1 MKRKET
7 EKCSF
12 LNGKSSDH
20 MKIAMIGQKGIPSRA
35 GGVEIHV
42 EELAAGLVEAGEQ
55 VDVYCRRYYCKN
67 RVREH
72 RGIRL
77 FYTPTISTK
86 HLDAIIYT
94 FLATI
99 TALGRGYDVF
109 HYHACGPSSLCWIPR
124 LFGKKV
130 VCTTHGLDWKRA
142 KWGAIG
148 QDYLKFGEKMIARF
162 ADEVIVLNQPMK
174 EYFQETYHRDT
185 NVIPNGVDEPELR
198 EVQSIKEKWGLEKGS
213 YILYLARLVPEKGA
227 HYLIEAYQ
235 KLHTDKKLVIAGGSS
250 HSDDYVERL
259 AAMSL
264 DNDNIIMTGFVTGQT
279 LDELYSNAF
288 LYVLPSDVEGL
299 PISLLEAMSYKRCCL
314 VSDIKENT
322 TTGKDH
328 VLTFKHGNVQDLYK
342 RLTEIAGMPEED
354 IVRKGEEAGKYVL
367 DTYRWK
373 SVVDKTLEVYNNLA
387 KDKVMERILKES
399 GKHREALKGQLGI
412 LLPMEICPILGVNIL
427 VTDMDRTVGF
437 VEENI
442 HKLSGEYVCVANG
455 HTTVTA
461 YEDKSYRNVQNSAA
475 MIFPDG
481 EPLSIVS
488 RKRGFKDAKRVTGP
502 DFMEQMFIRGNEG
515 DGLRHFFYGG
525 SQDTLDTL
533 KKILKEKYPG
543 LQIAGMYSPPFRPL
557 SGEEDAQAI
566 RMINESNPDIVW
578 VGLGAPKQERW
589 MYDHRGKVQG
599 LMFGVGAGFDY
610 HAGKL
615 KRAPMWMQKMSLE
628 WLVRLL
634 QDPGRL
640 WKRYLVTNVKF
651 LWYVRKE
658 SKQYKK
664 L

>member
-1 MKRKET
+1 
-7 EKCSF
+7 
-12 LNGKSSDH
+12 

-42 EELAAGLVEAGEQ
+42 EELAAGLAEAGAQ

-67 RVREH
+67 RVKEH

-77 FYTPTISTK
+77 FYIPTISTK

-94 FLATI
+94 FLATVA
-99 TALGRGYDVF
+99 ALGRGYDVF
-109 HYHACGPSSLCWIPR
+109 HYHACGPSSLCWIPK

-148 QDYLKFGEKMIARF
+148 QDYLKFGEKVIGRH
-162 ADEVIVLNQPMK
+162 ADEIIVLNEPMK

-185 NVIPNGVDEPELR
+185 NVIPNGVEAPELL
-198 EVQSIKEKWGLEKGS
+198 EADIIKEKWGLEKNS
-213 YILYLARLVPEKGA
+213 YILFLGRLVPEKGI

-259 AAMSL
+259 AAMSIG
-264 DNDNIIMTGFVTGQT
+264 NDNIIMTGFVSGKT
-279 LDELYSNAF
+279 LEELYSNAF
-288 LYVLPSDVEGL
+288 IYVLPSDVEGL

-322 TTGKDH
+322 TTSMDKAF
-328 VLTFKHGNVQDLYK
+328 VFKHGNVQSLYEK
-342 RLTEIAGMPEED
+342 LAEIEKLPPEEV
-354 IVRKGEEAGKYVL
+354 ISKGEEGGRYVL

-373 SVVDKTLEVYNNLA
+373 TVVDKTLVVY
-387 KDKVMERILKES
+387 DKLQENSGMCSMLRKSEEHRKELEER
-399 GKHREALKGQLGI
+399 LGI
-412 LLPMEICPILGVNIL
+412 TLPMDICPILGVNVL
-427 VTDMDRTVGF
+427 VTDMDKTVSF

-442 HKLSGEYVCVANG
+442 KKLSGEYICVSNG

-461 YEDKSYRNVQNSAA
+461 YEEEDYRSIQNRAV
-475 MIFPDG
+475 MVFPDG

-488 RKRGFKDAKRVTGP
+488 RQRGFKEAKRVTGP
-502 DFMEQMFIRGNEG
+502 DFMEQMFIKGAAG
-515 DGLRHFFYGG
+515 DGLRHFFFGG
-525 SQDTLDTL
+525 SQDTLDKL
-533 KKILKEKYPG
+533 KDVLMEKYPS

-557 SGEEDAQAI
+557 TDEEDSRII
-566 RMINESNPDIVW
+566 RMINDSNADIVW
-578 VGLGAPKQERW
+578 IGLGAPKQERW
-589 MYDHRGKVQG
+589 MYEHQGKIHG
-599 LMFGVGAGFDY
+599 LMLGVGAGFDY

-615 KRAPMWMQKMSLE
+615 RRAPKWMQKMSLE
-628 WLVRLL
+628 WVMRLL
-634 QDPGRL
+634 QDPRRL

-651 LWYVRKE
+651 IWYVRKE
-658 SKQYKK
+658 NKG
-664 L
+664 LR